1 MKRRTLLSGLMAAP
15 ALPLLTAN
23 AQAADAFHESTVQAL
38 DLSPDY
44 WRDKVSEAAWKVLFE
59 EDTERPGSS
68 PLDKLYDNG
77 TYVCAACHLP
87 LFSSEHK
94 FDSGTGWPSFTQ
106 PIEPEAVSEHADNS
120 LFMKRTEI
128 KSASTD
134 AHLGHVFTDG
144 PKDAGG
150 LRYCMNSASMKF
162 IPKEDMEAQG
172 YGAYLKLFK

>member
-1 MKRRTLLSGLMAAP
+1 MLDGTESDGCFLL
-15 ALPLLTAN
+15 
-23 AQAADAFHESTVQAL
+23 
-38 DLSPDY
+38 
-44 WRDKVSEAAWKVLFE
+44 
-59 EDTERPGSS
+59 
-68 PLDKLYDNG
+68 
-77 TYVCAACHLP
+77 
-87 LFSSEHK
+87 
-94 FDSGTGWPSFTQ
+94 
-106 PIEPEAVSEHADNS
+106 
-120 LFMKRTEI
+120 KRTEI

>member
-1 MKRRTLLSGLMAAP
+1 MKKLTLAILAGIALLATTAVAANIALSTEEEPTMKTDVKKEFSTDHLTPLQKKVTLKGGTEP
-15 ALPLLTAN
+15 AFKN
-23 AQAADAFHESTVQAL
+23 E
-38 DLSPDY
+38 Y
-44 WRDKVSEAAWKVLFE
+44 W
-59 EDTERPGSS
+59 
-68 PLDKLYDNG
+68 DNKKEGIYVDIIDG
-77 TYVCAACHLP
+77 TP
-87 LFSSEHK
+87 LFSSTHK
-94 FDSGTGWPSFTQ
+94 YESGTGWPSFTQ

-172 YGAYLKLFK
+172 YGAYLKLFE